1 MVDKLLLKTKLGF
14 NFPFIF
20 SVAPKARSRR
30 MRRFDF
36 ARCASYAQ
44 RERMSFKLR
53 YYLGN

>member
-14 NFPFIF
+14 NFPFIL

-53 YYLGN
+53 YYPGN